1 MCPSRPKAH
10 IKAQIAGGIILYFAY
25 VGGSLLGH
33 KGKAILFELLCS
45 TLFVPLPA
53 TSAWIGRENKELH
66 GQLRQRCE
74 IK

>member
-53 TSAWIGRENKELH
+53 ASA
-66 GQLRQRCE
+66 
-74 IK
+74 